1 MPVNPSI
8 SLARGFHVIHQLIH
22 FNMRALTYNYRML
35 KKYPII
41 RPCYKV
47 SEGLMV

>member
-1 MPVNPSI
+1 MGREMPVNPSI

-41 RPCYKV
+41 SV
-47 SEGLMV
+47 N